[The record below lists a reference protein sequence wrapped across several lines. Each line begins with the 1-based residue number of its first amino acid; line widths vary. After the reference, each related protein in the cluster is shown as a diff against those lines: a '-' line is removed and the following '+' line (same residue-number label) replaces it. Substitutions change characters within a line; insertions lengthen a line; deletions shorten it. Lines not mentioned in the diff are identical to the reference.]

1 MCSAVCIKNVT
12 PHCFKLLLIVLK
24 WDNHR
29 VGQLSLVLQHRATVQ
44 INSNSFWFIQFFVQN
59 GRGEDQFEVE
69 PPEFDIEDVGVQV
82 R

>member
-1 MCSAVCIKNVT
+1 M
-12 PHCFKLLLIVLK
+12 FLLMLLK

-29 VGQLSLVLQHRATVQ
+29 VGQLSLVLQHTATIQ

-69 PPEFDIEDVGVQV
+69 PPEFDIEDVGVKV